1 MLYGGR
7 RALQGLSFELRPGR
21 VMGFLGPNG
30 AGKTTSIRILTTI
43 LRPTSGRFTV
53 DGISSDHPAEIRPR
67 IGVLPETLGLPNQ
80 ITGIEYIS
88 YFGRLYGRRGADARK
103 HGLDLLELVGLRDR
117 ARHLIRTYSH
127 GMRQRLGIARALVN
141 DPVVL
146 FLDEPTLGLDPRG
159 QQELLTLLRGITLD
173 RGAAIILCSHAL
185 AEVEN
190 VCDDVVILMSGR
202 VVATGSFAEVLAQA
216 RQASPRRRSVRVR
229 LPASSVARAIQL
241 LKPLPSVARING
253 GNVEGELHVDLV
265 AGTDLPASEADEVT
279 NEILDTLVRA
289 GIPVSGFEV
298 EGGHLQ
304 DAFMRLT
311 DEGAG

>member
-43 LRPTSGRFTV
+43 LRPTSGHFTV

-80 ITGIEYIS
+80 ITGSNTSAIS
-88 YFGRLYGRRGADARK
+88 AGCTGGGAPMRGSTVSTCSSWW
-103 HGLDLLELVGLRDR
+103 GCEIG
-117 ARHLIRTYSH
+117 
-127 GMRQRLGIARALVN
+127 
-141 DPVVL
+141 
-146 FLDEPTLGLDPRG
+146 
-159 QQELLTLLRGITLD
+159 RGISSAPTATGCGSDLASLAPSSMTLWSSSSTSQHWVWITWSAGAAHAVARDHARD

-202 VVATGSFAEVLAQA
+202 VVATGSFARSPRPGTSGEPTAKV
-216 RQASPRRRSVRVR
+216 RSSTPTGVIRREGHPTVEASPECGTDQRGERRGS
-229 LPASSVARAIQL
+229 ASR
-241 LKPLPSVARING
+241 
-253 GNVEGELHVDLV
+253 DLV
-265 AGTDLPASEADEVT
+265 AGTDLPAAEADEVT
-279 NEILDTLVRA
+279 NEVLDTLVRD

-298 EGGHLQ
+298 EGGHLGRVHAP
-304 DAFMRLT
+304 D
-311 DEGAG
+311 G